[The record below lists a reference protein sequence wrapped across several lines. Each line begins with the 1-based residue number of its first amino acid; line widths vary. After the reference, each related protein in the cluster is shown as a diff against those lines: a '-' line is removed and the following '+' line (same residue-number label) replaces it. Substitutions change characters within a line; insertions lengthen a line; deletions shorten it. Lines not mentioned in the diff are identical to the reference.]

1 MKLKIWFY
9 RLYDKGRNYN
19 LFMVDDERYDHD
31 SVNEDENEN
40 QEREDS
46 QTILKYQKYMTRL
59 YIVLLLGINSPLI
72 I

>member
-1 MKLKIWFY
+1 
-9 RLYDKGRNYN
+9 
-19 LFMVDDERYDHD
+19 MVDDEHYDHD

-40 QEREDS
+40 QEREDP